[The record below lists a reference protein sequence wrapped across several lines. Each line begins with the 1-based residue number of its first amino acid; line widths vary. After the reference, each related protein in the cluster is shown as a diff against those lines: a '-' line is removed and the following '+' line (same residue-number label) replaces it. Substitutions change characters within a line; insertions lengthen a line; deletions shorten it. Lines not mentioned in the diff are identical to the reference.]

1 MENKKMEKLLCD
13 ENFLKRLVEAKTID
27 EVKSIF
33 KEENQEITD
42 DQIEEL
48 RKIFSQMAKM
58 NLNGGLNKMDESEL
72 EGISGGISDTERMIS
87 AGIIGSIGAF
97 VGTMAGMGKGVYDLA
112 SYESKQNLKKRN
124 DAQDSKEIGKFF
136 LKIGAGAVS
145 GAVLG
150 GTAGYLIN

>member
-13 ENFLKRLVEAKTID
+13 ESFLKRLVEAKTID

-48 RKIFSQMAKM
+48 RKIFSQIAKM
-58 NLNGGLNKMDESEL
+58 NLNDGLKKMHESEL
-72 EGISGGISDTERMIS
+72 EDISGGISDTERMIS
-87 AGIIGSIGAF
+87 AGILGSIGAF
-97 VGTMAGMGKGVYDLA
+97 VGTTLGMGKSIYDLA
-112 SYESKQNLKKRN
+112 LYESKQDLKKRN
-124 DAQDSKEIGKFF
+124 DTQDSKEIAKFF
-136 LKIGAGAVS
+136 LKIGVGAVS